1 MHLTVSGRDVTEG
14 RPRLKAYVERV
25 KSRLNPV
32 FDEVHQK
39 LYDWRDTSQKK
50 STGKVGHDLQNWDRV
65 PVFHHWTTWKND
77 LLELSRSCT
86 KQK

>member
-1 MHLTVSGRDVTEG
+1 MHLTVSERDVTEG